1 MKTKMTNAERVRKNA
16 ARNNA
21 LAAKRLPSITIEE
34 ARNNAVS
41 GAKQGE
47 AACRVY
53 AMALR
58 SAHGP
63 RFYVLL
69 DMEPATENEKE
80 GRKALLAE
88 RKACRDRALE
98 RGLSNINKP
107 WSDMLKCARELDN
120 PTGETR
126 DRKPLTQRVRE
137 GCTNLYK
144 AIGKAEISEL
154 PKGTQETLLTAQRAL
169 ADAMAAFGVDIAA
182 INAKL

>member
-88 RKACRDRALE
+88 RKACR
-98 RGLSNINKP
+98 P
-107 WSDMLKCARELDN
+107 HW
-120 PTGETR
+120 
-126 DRKPLTQRVRE
+126 
-137 GCTNLYK
+137 
-144 AIGKAEISEL
+144 
-154 PKGTQETLLTAQRAL
+154 
-169 ADAMAAFGVDIAA
+169 
-182 INAKL
+182 